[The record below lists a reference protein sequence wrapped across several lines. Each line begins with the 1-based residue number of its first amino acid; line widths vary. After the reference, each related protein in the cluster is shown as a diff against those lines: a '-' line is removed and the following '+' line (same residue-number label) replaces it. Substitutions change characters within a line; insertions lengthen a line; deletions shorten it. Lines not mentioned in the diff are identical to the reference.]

1 MSAVAA
7 PPRRFGPY
15 EIVRKLGRSMTD
27 VYLAYDPRMNRQV
40 ILKIIENSNDD
51 FTRLVIEAE
60 RRGAQI
66 QRDLHRIDPRIL
78 EVYDCSEAE
87 NSFFVA
93 MEFFDGRNIAEIL
106 RTERRLDPK
115 RAARYAAETC
125 SQLDRLHQF
134 VSDLDGKKRAVV
146 HGDIKPS
153 NIQIGPND
161 ELRLLDFGIAK
172 VITYTRSLTQH
183 NLGSPTYCSPERL
196 AKGQVD
202 AQADLWALGV
212 SLYEMLAG
220 SPPYQAQDTRK
231 LENLIQSKRPP
242 RSLPESC
249 PEPLRAIVSKA
260 LAPEI
265 DRRYADAK
273 AFEADLRAFVE
284 NRPTIAASEHKPAW
298 GSNTTVQNLRTEV
311 VKPRRT
317 PRAIQ
322 QMRRFPWLKL
332 GAVLFAVAT
341 IFLGFYL
348 FGRVRD
354 QITGA
359 RNTLDYRTASI
370 ADINAD
376 WQRFRALADKDA
388 FLGRFS
394 PALYRSRSLRVEL
407 MNTADDVIDE
417 YRNSSD
423 EALEDFD
430 WAKAQVCLRH
440 ALEIDPADRAALS
453 KAALVDGFL
462 NLMQNPALP
471 KALPSEASF
480 RRAAS
485 LAPKSPEPHLGL
497 ARFYIYVLGNVGR
510 ALAELHQA
518 ERLGFMPG
526 PREAEEQAD
535 GYLLRAESELRSHT
549 LRLASGDLD
558 RARALYEPIIGFS
571 HVDDDLKRLDQDET
585 VAAKLNAP
593 AAPIHAAPASKK
605 KEAAKKR
612 WR

>member
-1 MSAVAA
+1 
-7 PPRRFGPY
+7 
-15 EIVRKLGRSMTD
+15 
-27 VYLAYDPRMNRQV
+27 
-40 ILKIIENSNDD
+40 
-51 FTRLVIEAE
+51 
-60 RRGAQI
+60 
-66 QRDLHRIDPRIL
+66 
-78 EVYDCSEAE
+78 
-87 NSFFVA
+87 
-93 MEFFDGRNIAEIL
+93 
-106 RTERRLDPK
+106 
-115 RAARYAAETC
+115 
-125 SQLDRLHQF
+125 
-134 VSDLDGKKRAVV
+134 
-146 HGDIKPS
+146 
-153 NIQIGPND
+153 
-161 ELRLLDFGIAK
+161 
-172 VITYTRSLTQH
+172 
-183 NLGSPTYCSPERL
+183 
-196 AKGQVD
+196 
-202 AQADLWALGV
+202 
-212 SLYEMLAG
+212 
-220 SPPYQAQDTRK
+220 
-231 LENLIQSKRPP
+231 
-242 RSLPESC
+242 
-249 PEPLRAIVSKA
+249 
-260 LAPEI
+260 
-265 DRRYADAK
+265 
-273 AFEADLRAFVE
+273 
-284 NRPTIAASEHKPAW
+284 
-298 GSNTTVQNLRTEV
+298 
-311 VKPRRT
+311 
-317 PRAIQ
+317 
-322 QMRRFPWLKL
+322 
-332 GAVLFAVAT
+332 
-341 IFLGFYL
+341 
-348 FGRVRD
+348 
-354 QITGA
+354 
-359 RNTLDYRTASI
+359 
-370 ADINAD
+370 
-376 WQRFRALADKDA
+376 
-388 FLGRFS
+388 
-394 PALYRSRSLRVEL
+394 

-518 ERLGFMPG
+518 ERLGFIPG